1 MQKDIRGVNNV
12 REIIESIFG
21 TYVPI
26 FYETVDADGNILEII
41 PPGLAGVDWTY
52 VLGVLGFFVVL
63 YCVLRIVG
71 SVISKC

>member
-1 MQKDIRGVNNV
+1 M

-21 TYVPI
+21 TYIPI
-26 FYETVDADGNILEII
+26 FYETHDAEGNILEVI
-41 PPGLAGVDWTY
+41 PAGFAGVDWTY

>member
-1 MQKDIRGVNNV
+1 M

-26 FYETVDADGNILEII
+26 VYETVDSEGNILEII
-41 PPGLAGVDWTY
+41 PAGLAGVDWTY

-71 SVISKC
+71 SVINKC

>member
-1 MQKDIRGVNNV
+1 MLTDTKEVNNV

-21 TYVPI
+21 NYNPI
-26 FYETVDADGNILEII
+26 IYETMDVEGNILEVI
-41 PPGLAGVDWTY
+41 PDGLAGVDWPY